1 MARYTESACR
11 LCRREGEKLF
21 LKGSRCFS
29 DKCGFDRRSYAPGQ
43 HGQKRVRVTNYGIQ
57 LREKQKVKRMYGLM
71 EKQFRLLFVKAERMK
86 GVTGHNFMKLLEL
99 RLDNVVYRA
108 GFAKSRKQA
117 RQLVSHGHILVNGR
131 RLDIPSCLI
140 EVGDI
145 IEIKEKSRGIVP
157 ILEAVE
163 SAPEI
168 PEWISVDRENLRAE
182 LLAEPARESI
192 THPIQEQ
199 LIVEFFSK

>member
-99 RLDNVVYRA
+99 RLDDA
-108 GFAKSRKQA
+108 IIAPGLPS
-117 RQLVSHGHILVNGR
+117 LES
-131 RLDIPSCLI
+131 RLDNWSAM
-140 EVGDI
+140 DI
-145 IEIKEKSRGIVP
+145 F
-157 ILEAVE
+157 
-163 SAPEI
+163 
-168 PEWISVDRENLRAE
+168 W
-182 LLAEPARESI
+182 
-192 THPIQEQ
+192 
-199 LIVEFFSK
+199 